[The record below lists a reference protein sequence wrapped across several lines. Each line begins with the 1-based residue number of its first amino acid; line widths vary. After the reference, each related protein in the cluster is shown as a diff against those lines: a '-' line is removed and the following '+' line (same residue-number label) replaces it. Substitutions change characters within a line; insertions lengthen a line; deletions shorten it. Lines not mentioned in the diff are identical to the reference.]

1 MTLLERITTEVK
13 EALKA
18 GNSDRVGTL
27 RFLTAQLHN
36 REIEKRSAFA
46 KASAGQG
53 QESTTLTDDEVM
65 DVLRKEVKKRREA
78 ADLFRQGNRADM
90 AEKEEAELK
99 IIQEYL
105 PAAPG
110 EADVRK
116 VVAELKAQG
125 ITDFSALMKESM
137 ARLKGADGS
146 LVSKVVKATESS

>member
-1 MTLLERITTEVK
+1 MALLERITAEVK

-27 RFLTAQLHN
+27 RFLVAQLHN
-36 REIEKRSAFA
+36 REIEKRGKGDS
-46 KASAGQG
+46 SPL
-53 QESTTLTDDEVM
+53 SDDEVA

-105 PAAPG
+105 PAAPN

-116 VVAELKAQG
+116 VVSELKAKG

-146 LVSKVVKATESS
+146 LVSKVVKEQ